1 MEENWEL
8 EEDKLNNKF
17 VSKNDYVFK
26 RKKKEKTKEELELDE
41 KVRQAIDEVNKI
53 DLKDI
58 NLFKNIKINTEER
71 KQLNFDEDLNIINDN
86 NSEDNIIN
94 DNIINTDDNNI
105 INDNGDNQINT
116 QKKKLSYKESMDIL
130 IASFPN
136 ENIQK
141 LDYEK
146 SNLTHEEKKKKAKD
160 LAYQNVAKLYS
171 VYKTVILKTGEYFDY
186 ENTENLGN
194 GFTVDGRDILNM
206 SYVFALEN
214 PNLTQREYA
223 SFLINMY
230 ETFKHYY
237 KNDPEIISE
246 YHDEIKK
253 TITKK
258 EVQEALR
265 NYGNSLTDTDSDSV
279 KFKKGIASAAANGNI
294 EKGKEDYVFNILK
307 NNLDLNLNL
316 ATKEELSKR
325 KNMDSYIAKTLPIVR
340 KYFDFENKI
349 IDGYN
354 FVDSTSVLEEQQ
366 LLSFA
371 LQDQAFFTKHK
382 EYDEF
387 LTSKDKDVEYY
398 KEKDLQSYR
407 KSETHINI
415 INEFKDYNIRG
426 LSKETIGVQDGVH
439 NDELLDR
446 FYIKKNTVPSY
457 LAKSNEV
464 FKLPVDDE
472 TYKYAKMIAN
482 ENKLSD
488 KDKIK
493 LYTYLQASGMY
504 FEETNTSNTNAYA
517 TAGQYD
523 LTWTDLIFIDGKSLK
538 ELNKGE
544 VISIKN
550 PDKKDKKGRIVE
562 EAFTA
567 ETTSVKYLIDALVN
581 KNQNVTIAR
590 LHESENELSVEVR
603 PLYFEFNQEEYAK
616 ANKKTGFASLFSRSN
631 IINKNEQQET
641 LWNERSLNFAK
652 EKEAISSI
660 LIKKV
665 IDKEPTIVLKSG
677 KMLSQDVLSY
687 QQQKLMD
694 LNYSKEEINKIAF
707 AHGIEKKDTID
718 LNLNLDESIDNSLVF
733 DAEGK
738 KLIDNNLINNE
749 IQDEDINTDAIKS
762 NDEQEEILI
771 RESVSVLDTI
781 NKPTKEELRKAEAEK
796 KLEQQRAREVE
807 LHRENQ
813 QQLLNKINN
822 TYPKHNNMVINAD
835 YLRLV
840 DLHLDDEIYK
850 DENIYANDSKF
861 SLNKIL
867 SDIKVDLDSE
877 IQVFDDN
884 MNFNSEMNQQCTILR
899 NDKAYENAMAN
910 LDKLTTIFKYVH
922 SKLKD
927 IDENRFKSLTES
939 NGVLNQLDAR
949 DVHTMSYIYALENPN
964 MTVKQYAELVTSL
977 FMVYTHDYRKDK
989 ETMKEYYTDLVK
1001 KITSDVKTQA
1011 EGLLTRLRDEEKEAT
1026 EGQLQNIKSKIE
1038 STEKF
1043 IKGDYNIENY
1053 GCVKYVLRALDIPY
1067 QSEENYVAGKKKDEF
1082 LNRVTPSVETL
1093 NNYCNNV
1100 IENLD
1105 NLDTNT
1111 TFDTQKV
1118 IIDYLQSQAKV
1129 TKYQEFYNLKD
1140 RTLKELKDDDKLK
1153 YQEGLINQKIVKD
1166 MSVRGINTDLY
1177 TTCTIGKELNLGDPT
1192 TNRLYHFRNVVMN
1205 AVAKMEGNTLNLPLD
1220 EEIYKA
1226 AELINKA
1233 DNRDISDKERDF
1245 VSNYISCFSFNFSA
1259 LLCPNTNEYST
1270 CSKFKLKPEDLI
1282 FLDGKPLM
1290 NYPTSEKEMDDLSA
1304 KTGIKFTH
1312 DKYRSY
1318 LLIKTICK
1326 YPKKINFVRLHST
1339 NTKLQTEIINVKPIV
1354 SQEKYLQSNPQA
1366 RGIKERFR
1374 RIFNGVRNVE
1384 KINEDVWKM
1393 TPVESKE
1400 LKDKITS
1407 NIFKKLV
1414 TVKPNLKQ
1422 LYNTNTISQEAI
1434 NYQKQMLVK
1443 EVHLT
1448 NEQAQEFINQHENG
1462 NLLDDNEIVDTIKVK
1477 DGLH

>member
-8 EEDKLNNKF
+8 DENKLNNKF
-17 VSKNDYVFK
+17 VSKNDYVF
-26 RKKKEKTKEELELDE
+26 RRQKKEKTKEELELDE
-41 KVRQAIDEVNKI
+41 KVRKAIDEVNKI

-58 NLFKNIKINTEER
+58 NLFENIKINAEER
-71 KQLNFDEDLNIINDN
+71 KQINFDENLNIINDQ
-86 NSEDNIIN
+86 SEDNIIN

-136 ENIQK
+136 ETIQK
-141 LDYEK
+141 FDYEK
-146 SNLTHEEKKKKAKD
+146 SNLTYEEKKKKAKD
-160 LAYQNVAKLYS
+160 LAYQNVSKLYS
-171 VYKTVILKTGEYFDY
+171 VYKTVIFKTGKYFDY

-194 GFTVDGRDILNM
+194 GFKVDGRDILNM

-214 PNLTQREYA
+214 PNLTHREYA

-230 ETFKHYY
+230 ETFKHDY

-246 YHDEIKK
+246 YYDEIKE

-258 EVQEALR
+258 EVKEALSA
-265 NYGNSLTDTDSDSV
+265 YGNSLNDNDSESV
-279 KFKKGIASAAANGNI
+279 KFKKGLASAAADGKI
-294 EKGKEDYVFNILK
+294 EVGKEDYVFNILK

-316 ATKEELSKR
+316 PTKEELSKR
-325 KNMDSYIAKTLPIVR
+325 KYMDSYIAKTLPTVR

-382 EYDEF
+382 EYDEY
-387 LTSKDKDVEYY
+387 LNSKDKDVEYY
-398 KEKDLQSYR
+398 KEKDLQAYR

-415 INEFKDYNIRG
+415 VNEFKDYNIRG

-439 NDELLDR
+439 NDPLLDR

-472 TYKYAKMIAN
+472 TYKYAKMIAG

-562 EAFTA
+562 DTFTA

-616 ANKKTGFASLFSRSN
+616 ANKKTGLASLFSRTN
-631 IINKNEQQET
+631 IINKNEQQEA

-652 EKEAISSI
+652 EKEEISSI

-677 KMLSQDVLSY
+677 KMLAQDVLSY

-694 LNYSKEEINKIAF
+694 LNYSKEEIGKIVF

-733 DAEGK
+733 DVDGK
-738 KLIDNNLINNE
+738 NLNDSNIIIDNE
-749 IQDEDINTDAIKS
+749 IIETEDINT
-762 NDEQEEILI
+762 EQVKPEEEII

-781 NKPTKEELRKAEAEK
+781 NKPTKEELRKVEAEK
-796 KLEQQRAREVE
+796 KLEQQRAREAE

-813 QQLLNKINN
+813 QQLLDKINN

-861 SLNKIL
+861 SLDKIL
-867 SDIKVDLDSE
+867 SDIKIDLNSE

-884 MNFNSEMNQQCTILR
+884 MNFNSEINKQCTILK
-899 NDKAYENAMAN
+899 NNKAYENAMAN

-964 MTVKQYAELVTSL
+964 MTIKQYAELVTSL

-989 ETMKEYYTDLVK
+989 ETMKDYYTDLVE
-1001 KITSDVKTQA
+1001 KITPDVKTQA
-1011 EGLLTRLRDEEKEAT
+1011 EGLLARLHDEEKDAT

-1093 NNYCNNV
+1093 NNYCKNV
-1100 IENLD
+1100 MENLD

-1118 IIDYLQSQAKV
+1118 IVDYLQSQAKV

-1140 RTLKELKDDDKLK
+1140 RTLKELKDDDILK

-1192 TNRLYHFRNVVMN
+1192 TNRLYHFRNVVMD

-1290 NYPTSEKEMDDLSA
+1290 SYPTSEKEMDDLSA

-1339 NTKLQTEIINVKPIV
+1339 NTKLQTEIIKIKPEV
-1354 SQEKYLQSNPQA
+1354 SQAKYLESNPQT
-1366 RGIKERFR
+1366 RGIKERMR
-1374 RIFNGVRNVE
+1374 RLFKGVRDVE
-1384 KINEDVWKM
+1384 KINADVWKM
-1393 TPVESKE
+1393 TPEESKE
-1400 LKDKITS
+1400 LNNKITS

-1414 TVKPNLKQ
+1414 TQKPKLRQ
-1422 LYNTNTISQEAI
+1422 IYNTNTISNDAL

-1443 EVHLT
+1443 EVNMT
-1448 NEQAQEFINQHENG
+1448 NEQAKDFIKTHENG